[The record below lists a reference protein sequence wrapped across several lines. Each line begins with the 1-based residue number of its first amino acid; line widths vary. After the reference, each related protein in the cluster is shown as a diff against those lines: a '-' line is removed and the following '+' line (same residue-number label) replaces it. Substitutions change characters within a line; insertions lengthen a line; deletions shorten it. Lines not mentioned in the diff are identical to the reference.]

1 MSFEFGIPRSDLKNG
16 LRRVPRIRRNKMNK
30 NTKLIL
36 LVISALVLIIIFRE
50 EIKLVLTIIGIF
62 VVAGLI
68 LQWLD
73 KNKH

>member
-1 MSFEFGIPRSDLKNG
+1 LKNYG
-16 LRRVPRIRRNKMNK
+16 TNKMNK
-30 NTKLIL
+30 NTKLML
-36 LVISALVLIIIFRE
+36 LVISALVLVIIFRE

>member
-1 MSFEFGIPRSDLKNG
+1 LK
-16 LRRVPRIRRNKMNK
+16 LTEDNKMNK
-30 NTKLIL
+30 NTKFLL
-36 LVISALVLIIIFRE
+36 LVISALVLIVIFRE

-73 KNKH
+73 KNKD

>member
-1 MSFEFGIPRSDLKNG
+1 
-16 LRRVPRIRRNKMNK
+16 MNK

-36 LVISALVLIIIFRE
+36 LVISALILIIIFRE

-68 LQWLD
+68 LQWLE
-73 KNKH
+73 KNKK

>member
-1 MSFEFGIPRSDLKNG
+1 
-16 LRRVPRIRRNKMNK
+16 MNK
-30 NTKLIL
+30 KTKLIL

-50 EIKLVLTIIGIF
+50 EIKLVLAIIGIF

-73 KNKH
+73 KNKN

>member
-1 MSFEFGIPRSDLKNG
+1 
-16 LRRVPRIRRNKMNK
+16 MNK

-36 LVISALVLIIIFRE
+36 LVISALGLIIIFKE

-62 VVAGLI
+62 LVAGLI

-73 KNKH
+73 KKKN

>member
-1 MSFEFGIPRSDLKNG
+1 
-16 LRRVPRIRRNKMNK
+16 MNK
-30 NTKLIL
+30 NIKLIL

-73 KNKH
+73 KKKN

>member
-1 MSFEFGIPRSDLKNG
+1 MLTNEIYRK
-16 LRRVPRIRRNKMNK
+16 NKMNK
-30 NTKLIL
+30 NTKFLL
-36 LVISALVLIIIFRE
+36 LVISALVLIVIFRE

-73 KNKH
+73 KNKD

>member
-1 MSFEFGIPRSDLKNG
+1 MKFIGD
-16 LRRVPRIRRNKMNK
+16 NKMNK
-30 NTKLIL
+30 NTKFLL
-36 LVISALVLIIIFRE
+36 LVISALVLIVIFRE

-73 KNKH
+73 KNKD

>member
-1 MSFEFGIPRSDLKNG
+1 
-16 LRRVPRIRRNKMNK
+16 MNK

-50 EIKLVLTIIGIF
+50 EIKLVLIIIGIF

-68 LQWLD
+68 LQWLY
-73 KNKH
+73 KNKS

>member
-1 MSFEFGIPRSDLKNG
+1 
-16 LRRVPRIRRNKMNK
+16 MNK

-62 VVAGLI
+62 VAAGLV

-73 KNKH
+73 KNNN

>member
-1 MSFEFGIPRSDLKNG
+1 
-16 LRRVPRIRRNKMNK
+16 MNK

-50 EIKLVLTIIGIF
+50 EIKLILTIIGIF
-62 VVAGLI
+62 IVAGLI

-73 KNKH
+73 KNKS

>member
-1 MSFEFGIPRSDLKNG
+1 MLNINVNYSILKLTEG
-16 LRRVPRIRRNKMNK
+16 NKMNK
-30 NTKLIL
+30 NTKFLL
-36 LVISALVLIIIFRE
+36 LVISALVLIVIFRE

-73 KNKH
+73 KNKD

>member
-1 MSFEFGIPRSDLKNG
+1 MLNTNVGYSNLKFMG
-16 LRRVPRIRRNKMNK
+16 DNKMNK
-30 NTKLIL
+30 NTKFIL
-36 LVISALVLIIIFRE
+36 LVISALVLIVIFRD

-73 KNKH
+73 KNKD

>member
-1 MSFEFGIPRSDLKNG
+1 MGD
-16 LRRVPRIRRNKMNK
+16 NKMNK
-30 NTKLIL
+30 NTKFLL
-36 LVISALVLIIIFRE
+36 LVISALVLIVIFRE

-68 LQWLD
+68 LQWHD

>member
-1 MSFEFGIPRSDLKNG
+1 MGDD
-16 LRRVPRIRRNKMNK
+16 KMNK
-30 NTKLIL
+30 NTKFLL
-36 LVISALVLIIIFRE
+36 LVISALVLIVIFRE

-73 KNKH
+73 KNKD

>member
-1 MSFEFGIPRSDLKNG
+1 
-16 LRRVPRIRRNKMNK
+16 MNK
-30 NTKLIL
+30 NTELIL

-62 VVAGLI
+62 VVAGLV

-73 KNKH
+73 KNKN

>member
-1 MSFEFGIPRSDLKNG
+1 MKNYG
-16 LRRVPRIRRNKMNK
+16 TNKMNK
-30 NTKLIL
+30 NTKLML

>member
-1 MSFEFGIPRSDLKNG
+1 MGDS
-16 LRRVPRIRRNKMNK
+16 KMNK
-30 NTKLIL
+30 NTKFLL
-36 LVISALVLIIIFRE
+36 LVISGLVLIVIFRE

-73 KNKH
+73 KNKKVIKK

>member
-1 MSFEFGIPRSDLKNG
+1 MGK
-16 LRRVPRIRRNKMNK
+16 NKMNK
-30 NTKLIL
+30 STKLVL
-36 LVISALVLIIIFRE
+36 LVISALILIIIFRE

-73 KNKH
+73 KNKN

>member
-1 MSFEFGIPRSDLKNG
+1 MKNYG
-16 LRRVPRIRRNKMNK
+16 TNKMNK
-30 NTKLIL
+30 NTKLML
-36 LVISALVLIIIFRE
+36 LVISALVLVIIFRE

>member
-1 MSFEFGIPRSDLKNG
+1 
-16 LRRVPRIRRNKMNK
+16 MNK

-50 EIKLVLTIIGIF
+50 EIKIVLTIIGIF
-62 VVAGLI
+62 VVGGLI

-73 KNKH
+73 KNKN

>member
-1 MSFEFGIPRSDLKNG
+1 KYNLGYSILKFMG
-16 LRRVPRIRRNKMNK
+16 DNKMNK
-30 NTKLIL
+30 NTKFLL
-36 LVISALVLIIIFRE
+36 LVISALVLIVIFRE

-73 KNKH
+73 KNKE

>member
-1 MSFEFGIPRSDLKNG
+1 MGD
-16 LRRVPRIRRNKMNK
+16 NKINK
-30 NTKLIL
+30 NNKILL

-73 KNKH
+73 KNKD

>member
-1 MSFEFGIPRSDLKNG
+1 
-16 LRRVPRIRRNKMNK
+16 MNK

-50 EIKLVLTIIGIF
+50 EIKLVLTIIGVF
-62 VVAGLI
+62 VVTGLI

-73 KNKH
+73 KNKN

>member
-1 MSFEFGIPRSDLKNG
+1 LKLTG
-16 LRRVPRIRRNKMNK
+16 DNKMNK
-30 NTKLIL
+30 NTKFLL
-36 LVISALVLIIIFRE
+36 LVISALVLIVIFRE

-73 KNKH
+73 KNKD

>member
-1 MSFEFGIPRSDLKNG
+1 LKNYG
-16 LRRVPRIRRNKMNK
+16 TNKMNK
-30 NTKLIL
+30 NTKLML

>member
-1 MSFEFGIPRSDLKNG
+1 MGD
-16 LRRVPRIRRNKMNK
+16 NKINK
-30 NTKLIL
+30 NTKILL

-73 KNKH
+73 KNKN

>member
-1 MSFEFGIPRSDLKNG
+1 
-16 LRRVPRIRRNKMNK
+16 MNK

-36 LVISALVLIIIFRE
+36 LVILALISIIIFRE

-62 VVAGLI
+62 VVVGLI

-73 KNKH
+73 KNKN

>member
-1 MSFEFGIPRSDLKNG
+1 MNINVGYSILKFMG
-16 LRRVPRIRRNKMNK
+16 DNKMNK
-30 NTKLIL
+30 NTKFIL
-36 LVISALVLIIIFRE
+36 LVISALVLIVIFRE

-68 LQWLD
+68 FQWLD